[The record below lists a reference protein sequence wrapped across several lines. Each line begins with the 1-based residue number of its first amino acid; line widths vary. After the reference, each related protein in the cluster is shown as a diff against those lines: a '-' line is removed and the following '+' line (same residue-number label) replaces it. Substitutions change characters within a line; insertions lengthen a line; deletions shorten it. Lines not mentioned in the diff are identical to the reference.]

1 MNESNTWKWVGI
13 ISMMLLVSVLCC
25 LLGLCW
31 GSMMGFL
38 VGQRLSEPAYS
49 WPQDEYEMPYGEEP
63 YFPEESWRPWLG
75 VYFQMTS
82 EGALITNVVLDSPAE
97 RAGLQVD
104 DVIVEFDGQQVTEQ
118 QPLDVIVGEY
128 YPGDAVTL
136 IALRDGSEREFD
148 VTLGVFPGSE
158 LLPGPEYFEVPPFDE
173 G

>member
-75 VYFQMTS
+75 VYFQMTP
-82 EGALITNVVLDSPAE
+82 EGALLTDVVIDSPAE
-97 RAGLQVD
+97 RAGLRSG
-104 DVIVEFDGQQVTEQ
+104 DVIIEFDGQAVTEE
-118 QPLDVIVGEY
+118 QPLDVIVAQY
-128 YPGDAVTL
+128 APGDEVTVVV
-136 IALRDGSEREFD
+136 LRGDAERKFT
-148 VTLGVFPGSE
+148 VTLGVFPGME
-158 LLPGPEYFEVPPFDE
+158 LLPAPEYFDVPPFDE